1 MPAIAVIDDDAA
13 VCESIRFLLE
23 THGLDARTY
32 QNAKDFFSEVPEV
45 DCIIVDY
52 QMPGLTGLDFI
63 AELRKQGSLVPSVMI
78 TATTDP
84 AVERR
89 AAEIGI
95 SRVLKK
101 PLSNRELL
109 AAIRAELDKR

>member
-1 MPAIAVIDDDAA
+1 MPAIAIIDDDDA
-13 VCESIRFLLE
+13 VCDSTRFLLE
-23 THGLDARTY
+23 AHGLEVSTFESGG
-32 QNAKDFFSEVPEV
+32 DFLSAAPHV

-52 QMPGLTGLDFI
+52 QMPGLTGLEFVE
-63 AELRKQGSLVPSVMI
+63 ELRKRGRLVPSVMI

-89 AAEIGI
+89 AAELGI

-109 AAIRAELDKR
+109 AAIRAEIE